1 MEIDIKKL
9 YRKTEKF
16 DGKEVVISGWI
27 RNNRASNKF
36 GFIELNDGSFFKP
49 IQIVYE
55 SDFIDNFDIVA
66 KANLATAIK
75 VVGKTVLTPEAKQP
89 FEIKASKIEILA
101 DSNEDYPL
109 QNKRHSMEFLREI
122 AHLRPRSNTFSAVFR
137 IRSMVASSRSEE
149 RRVGKECRSRWSP
162 YH

>member
-9 YRKTEKF
+9 YRETEKF

-75 VVGKTVLTPEAKQP
+75 VVGKTVLTPEAKDRDQLHGA
-89 FEIKASKIEILA
+89 EIRLLES
-101 DSNEDYPL
+101 Y
-109 QNKRHSMEFLREI
+109 RY
-122 AHLRPRSNTFSAVFR
+122 FR
-137 IRSMVASSRSEE
+137 DDE
-149 RRVGKECRSRWSP
+149 RCDHRG
-162 YH
+162 YYN